1 MLMIQSG
8 NPLHIDGRRNELLIE
23 DGNSRKLQQIG
34 KMMSDPSIKSRV
46 YCGPYAG
53 GRRKET

>member
-1 MLMIQSG
+1 MIQSG